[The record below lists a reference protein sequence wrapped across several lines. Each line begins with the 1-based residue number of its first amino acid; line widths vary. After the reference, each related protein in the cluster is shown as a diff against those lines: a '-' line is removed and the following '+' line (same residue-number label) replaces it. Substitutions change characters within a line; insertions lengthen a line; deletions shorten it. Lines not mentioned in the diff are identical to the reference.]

1 MEPTSGS
8 YATLPRMQHDT
19 CCRIFVLGISL
30 LLFIFILVYKP
41 MIMPASTFANIYH
54 NVLKY
59 VLKVTQG
66 TGTIANMAGLRST

>member
-1 MEPTSGS
+1 
-8 YATLPRMQHDT
+8 
-19 CCRIFVLGISL
+19 
-30 LLFIFILVYKP
+30 